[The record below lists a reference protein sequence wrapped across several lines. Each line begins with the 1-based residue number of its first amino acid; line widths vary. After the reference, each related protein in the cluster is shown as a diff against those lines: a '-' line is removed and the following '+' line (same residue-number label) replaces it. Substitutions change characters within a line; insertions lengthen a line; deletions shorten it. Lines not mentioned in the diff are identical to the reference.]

1 MGEEDARRL
10 RITPRTYLPVA
21 LSIIMTW
28 ICVLLTGRAGI
39 VFPKPIITPVEEPSP
54 TAPPT
59 QALSNPAPYL
69 NTLIVIGLIAVSSI
83 IILYIASRKP
93 RILRILVACLAWL
106 VSFSITTL
114 HLLNLSL
121 TLNPWIFNLWIPLAS
136 ATATIITYLLIFREG
151 EISMSFAASYIASG
165 AGGVIGMSI
174 PYWTFLVLVAAIS
187 IYDILAVYKGHL
199 SHLTK
204 QDAPI
209 LRGLAVEVGDLVIG
223 LGDLFFYSLTISAI
237 FWNLGETPAVAA
249 TVAIVAGYT
258 IILLLLQRRR
268 IVPGLPIP
276 LIGAL
281 VCAFSTK
288 FFMA

>member
-10 RITPRTYLPVA
+10 RITPKIYFPVT

-28 ICVLLTGRAGI
+28 VSVLLTGRAGI
-39 VFPKPIITPVEEPSP
+39 IFPRPIITPVEEPSP
-54 TAPPT
+54 TAPPA

-69 NTLIVIGLIAVSSI
+69 NTLIVIGLIAVSSV

-93 RILRILVACLAWL
+93 RILRILLACLAWL

-121 TLNPWIFNLWIPLAS
+121 TLDPRIFNLWIPLAS
-136 ATATIITYLLIFREG
+136 ATATIITYLLIFRGG
-151 EISMSFAASYIASG
+151 EVSTSFAASYIASG

-174 PYWTFLVLVAAIS
+174 PYWTFLILVAAIS
-187 IYDILAVYKGHL
+187 IYDIFAVYKGHL

-237 FWNLGETPAVAA
+237 IWNYGVIHGIMASIMIL
-249 TVAIVAGYT
+249 IGYT
-258 IILLLLQRRR
+258 IVLMLLRRSKIL
-268 IVPGLPIP
+268 PGLPIP
-276 LIGAL
+276 LILAL
-281 VCAFSTK
+281 ITVLIFNFS
-288 FFMA
+288 AV

>member
-54 TAPPT
+54 TAPPA

-136 ATATIITYLLIFREG
+136 ATATIITYLLIFRE
-151 EISMSFAASYIASG
+151 EEVSMSFAASYIASG

-249 TVAIVAGYT
+249 TIAIVAGYT

>member
-10 RITPRTYLPVA
+10 RITPKTYLPVA

-39 VFPKPIITPVEEPSP
+39 IFPKPIITPVEEPSP
-54 TAPPT
+54 TAPPA

-69 NTLIVIGLIAVSSI
+69 NTLIVIGLIAISSI

-136 ATATIITYLLIFREG
+136 ATATIITYLLIFRGG

-187 IYDILAVYKGHL
+187 IYDIFAVYKGHL

-237 FWNLGETPAVAA
+237 FWNLGETPAVVA
-249 TVAIVAGYT
+249 TIAIMAGYT
-258 IILLLLQRRR
+258 IILLLLQRKR

>member
-1 MGEEDARRL
+1 MGEVDARRL
-10 RITPRTYLPVA
+10 RITPKIYLPVT

-28 ICVLLTGRAGI
+28 VCVLLTGRAGI
-39 VFPKPIITPVEEPSP
+39 IFPKPIITPVEEPSP
-54 TAPPT
+54 TAPPA

-69 NTLIVIGLIAVSSI
+69 NTLIVIGLIAVSSV

-93 RILRILVACLAWL
+93 RILRILVACLVWL

-174 PYWTFLVLVAAIS
+174 PYWTFLILVAAIS

-237 FWNLGETPAVAA
+237 FWNLGEMPAVVA
-249 TVAIVAGYT
+249 TIAIMAGYT
-258 IILLLLQRRR
+258 IILLLLQRKR